1 MRRTPML
8 VLAAAV
14 AAPLFLSAAPAG
26 ASVYCGTLVGPIQ
39 ASGPVCTVKCA
50 LATDFTVDPTGHP
63 PVQGLQAPCFTQD

>member
-1 MRRTPML
+1 MRRTPLL

-14 AAPLFLSAAPAG
+14 ATPLFLSAPAG

-50 LATDFTVDPTGHP
+50 LASDYTVDPSGHP
-63 PVQGLQAPCFTQD
+63 PVQGLQAPCFNQD